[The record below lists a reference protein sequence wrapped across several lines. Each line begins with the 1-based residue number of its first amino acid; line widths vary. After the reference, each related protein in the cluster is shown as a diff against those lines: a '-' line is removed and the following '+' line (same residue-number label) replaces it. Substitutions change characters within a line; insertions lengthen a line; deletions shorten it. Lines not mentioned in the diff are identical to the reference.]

1 MVVGRPPLRKAAQ
14 IHSALESDG
23 PGRQHEQPDNQQL
36 TTDPVAARTKIL
48 NDPIYGF
55 ITVPHPV
62 VLRLI
67 DHPWFQRLRYIK
79 QLGLSHLVYPGALHT
94 RFHHA
99 LGAMHLMGQAI
110 GTLRAKGHAISEDE
124 ALGAHIAI
132 LLHDIGHGPF
142 SHTLEHSLV
151 DGIGHEA
158 ISALVMDELNA
169 EMGGALSTGLA
180 IFRDQYPH
188 HFLHQLVSG
197 QLDVDRMDYLNRDS
211 FYTGV
216 SEGVIGGDRII
227 KMLEVVNDPTA
238 PGLRSKLV
246 VEEKGIYS
254 IEKFLVARRLMYW
267 QVYLHKTVVA
277 AECMLQEA
285 LRRARAL
292 ASDGTPVF
300 GSPALQR
307 FLSTAH
313 DPGSFSDPAVLHD
326 FLKLDDHDIM
336 GAVKVWA
343 DHPDKVLAAVCKDL
357 VERRTYRIRMQDR
370 PWDPQR
376 VTDLKWSVS
385 KKLNVPLEVCDHFV
399 LTDRIVNNAYDTTQN
414 RIELLYKDGSLRDI
428 AEASDNLGIQ
438 ALARPV
444 EKWYLAWPRWME
456 GASLP

>member
-1 MVVGRPPLRKAAQ
+1 MTTGR
-14 IHSALESDG
+14 
-23 PGRQHEQPDNQQL
+23 
-36 TTDPVAARTKIL
+36 KIL

-62 VLRLI
+62 LLRLI

-110 GTLRAKGHAISEDE
+110 GTLRAKGHSISEE
-124 ALGAHIAI
+124 ESLGAHIAV

-151 DGIGHEA
+151 DGIGHED
-158 ISALVMDELNA
+158 ISALVMDALNA
-169 EMGGALSTGLA
+169 ETHGALSIGLA

-188 HFLHQLVSG
+188 HFLHSLVSG

-227 KMLEVVNDPTA
+227 KMLEVVNDPTG

-267 QVYLHKTVVA
+267 QVYLHRTVVA

-292 ASDGTPVF
+292 ASHGDQVF

-307 FLSTAH
+307 FLRSPH
-313 DPGSFSDPAVLHD
+313 DRDAFKDPAVLRD

-336 GAVKVWA
+336 GAVKVWS
-343 DHPDKVLAAVCKDL
+343 DHRDKTLSTLCRDL
-357 VERRTYRIRMQDR
+357 VERRTFRIRLQDK
-370 PWDPQR
+370 PWETERIDGI
-376 VTDLKWSVS
+376 KA
-385 KKLNVPLEVCDHFV
+385 EVARELGIPVGQCDHFV
-399 LTDRIVNNAYDTTQN
+399 LTGSVVNSAYDPSQN
-414 RIELLYKDGSLRDI
+414 RIELLHKDGSLRDI
-428 AEASDNLGIQ
+428 AEASDTLGIQ
-438 ALARPV
+438 ALSRSV
-444 EKWYLAWPRWME
+444 EKWYLAYPRWLDAKWFE
-456 GASLP
+456 

>member
-1 MVVGRPPLRKAAQ
+1 VL
-14 IHSALESDG
+14 LW
-23 PGRQHEQPDNQQL
+23 
-36 TTDPVAARTKIL
+36 ARTRAGLEQTIVASGKKIL

-55 ITVPHPV
+55 ITVPHPT

-110 GTLRAKGHAISEDE
+110 GTLRAKGHSISEEE

-151 DGIGHEA
+151 DGIGHED
-158 ISALVMDELNA
+158 ISALVMDALNA
-169 EMGGALSTGLA
+169 EMDGALAIGLA

-188 HFLHQLVSG
+188 HFLHRLVSG

-227 KMLEVVNDPTA
+227 KMLEVVNDPDG

-246 VEEKGIYS
+246 VEEKAIYS

-267 QVYLHKTVVA
+267 QVYLHKTVVS
-277 AECMLQEA
+277 AEGMLQEA
-285 LRRARAL
+285 LRRAKNL
-292 ASDGTPVF
+292 AVGGTELF

-307 FLSTAH
+307 FLRTRH
-313 DPGSFSDPAVLHD
+313 DRSSFRDPAVLRD

-343 DHPDKVLAAVCKDL
+343 DHPDTVLSTVCSDL
-357 VERRTYRIRMQDR
+357 VQRRTYRIRLQDK
-370 PWDPQR
+370 PWEPERIALLKQEVAAKLKIDPEL
-376 VTDLKWSVS
+376 T
-385 KKLNVPLEVCDHFV
+385 DHFV
-399 LTDRIVNNAYDTTQN
+399 LTDRIVNNAYDPSQN

-428 AEASDNLGIQ
+428 AAASDNLGIQ
-438 ALARPV
+438 ALSRPV
-444 EKWYLAWPRWME
+444 EKWYLAYPRWMGKE
-456 GASLP
+456 WFE